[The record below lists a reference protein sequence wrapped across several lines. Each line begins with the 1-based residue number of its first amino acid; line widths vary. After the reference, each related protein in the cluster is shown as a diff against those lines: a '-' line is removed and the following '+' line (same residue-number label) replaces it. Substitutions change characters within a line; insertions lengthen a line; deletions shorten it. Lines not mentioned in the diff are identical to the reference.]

1 VAAVV
6 AAAGAVL
13 APEEEEAHGPAA
25 ALARAAVAEARRVP
39 VAALIAAAAAHRD
52 RRWAVLHPCRDRPS
66 RSIVPTMAAIG
77 WPTADAIALRWET
90 FPARA
95 PVEIDLAAA
104 TSLGI
109 VPAVA
114 TSPAIGRAMET

>member
-1 VAAVV
+1 V

-13 APEEEEAHGPAA
+13 APEAEVAAAHGPAA
-25 ALARAAVAEARRVP
+25 AVLARAAVAEARRVR
-39 VAALIAAAAAHRD
+39 VAALIAAAAHRD
-52 RRWAVLHPCRDRPS
+52 HRWAVLHPCRDRPS
-66 RSIVPTMAAIG
+66 RSIVPTTPAIV

-90 FPARA
+90 FPILA

-104 TSLGI
+104 MSLGI